1 MSKMDGVVSAIPN
14 RKLKLH
20 TTRSWDF
27 TGLTQGKLKP
37 GQESQV
43 IIGLLDTG
51 EQAILLPVN

>member
-27 TGLTQGKLKP
+27 TGLTQGKLEP
-37 GQESQV
+37 GQVTSHHR
-43 IIGLLDTG
+43 T
-51 EQAILLPVN
+51 P